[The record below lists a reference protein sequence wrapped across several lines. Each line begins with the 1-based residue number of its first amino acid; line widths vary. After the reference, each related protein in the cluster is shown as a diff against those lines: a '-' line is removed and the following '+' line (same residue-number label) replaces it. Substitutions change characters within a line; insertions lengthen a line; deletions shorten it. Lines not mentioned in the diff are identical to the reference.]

1 MKEKDKGLAILLG
14 VILDLCILYL
24 LYFKLIKNKQDL
36 IYTYL
41 MLFIHLI
48 YYYGVYYNIT
58 YLIDI
63 THITLPLS
71 FLVTPL
77 LKSTY
82 IKILNLSL
90 LIVIQLLWVFKGYCI
105 LSTENIKGCGDFFT
119 IIALLWSLYLLYD
132 IIYPLT

>member
-14 VILDLCILYL
+14 VIIDFVLLYL

-36 IYTYL
+36 IYTYF

-63 THITLPLS
+63 THITIPLS

-82 IKILNLSL
+82 LKVLNFSL

-105 LSTENIKGCGDFFT
+105 MSTSNIKGCGDLFT

-132 IIYPLT
+132 ITYPLT